1 MGQIADTATR
11 RTRHRPNLVVGWAS
25 GLVQVWPTEDGRI
38 AQARSHRRTAAPI
51 GRPDAVLELLAAVDG
66 TDEATYRRRFAADA
80 GAVLA
85 LTHHTE
91 AEVLAAS
98 LGLRGMISPSEM
110 LAALHAADPDQLAR
124 LAC

>member
-1 MGQIADTATR
+1 MGPITDTTTPR
-11 RTRHRPNLVVGWAS
+11 RPNLVVGWAA
-25 GLVQVWPTEDGRI
+25 GLVQVWPAEDDRI
-38 AQARSHRRTAAPI
+38 AQARANRPMAAPL

-66 TDEATYRRRFAADA
+66 TDEATYRRRFAADS

-98 LGLRGMISPSEM
+98 LDLPGRISPSRM
-110 LAALHAADPDQLAR
+110 LAWLHAADPDELAR
-124 LAC
+124 LAS